1 MKKRKLGKL
10 SINKKSISDLN
21 REIVNGGLFSTGC
34 SDGCTPFQTAFN
46 CTLGNCTGD
55 CGNGSGHSGCPF
67 DDI

>member
-46 CTLGNCTGD
+46 CTGDYGNR
-55 CGNGSGHSGCPF
+55 SGHPGCPF